1 MIRSSH
7 GTGRRAVLPRR
18 LLIAAVAALI
28 PALAGCEAGTN
39 APTQQWHPP
48 TEGTGLV
55 QHGIDIRNMFV
66 LGAPTNSSLAA
77 GQSAGLFF
85 ALYNNGA
92 PDRLLSIT
100 APGTAE
106 SVHLPGGS
114 VRVGKYQ
121 EILLT
126 GPQPKAVLVNLTREL
141 AGGTDVRVVMNFQNA
156 GRIPLTV
163 PVLPQAQYYTTYS
176 PAPSPSPTPKTSPT
190 GTPGATPTPTPSP
203 SAS

>member
-1 MIRSSH
+1 VIRSSH
-7 GTGRRAVLPRR
+7 GTGRRAMLPRR

-55 QHGIDIRNMFV
+55 QHGIDIRDMFV

-141 AGGTDVRVVMNFQNA
+141 AGGTDIRVVMNFQNA
-156 GRIPLTV
+156 GRIPVSV

-176 PAPSPSPTPKTSPT
+176 PAPSPSPTPKASPT

>member
-1 MIRSSH
+1 VIRSSH
-7 GTGRRAVLPRR
+7 GTGRRAMLPRR

-156 GRIPLTV
+156 GRIPVTV

-176 PAPSPSPTPKTSPT
+176 LAPSPSPTPKASPT
-190 GTPGATPTPTPSP
+190 GTPGATTTPTPSP